1 MSLADLPAPAIVAKV
16 HSNRM
21 PGAVGMMQTVELT
34 QGIPEERVRAAHL
47 SLFRGFNV
55 RFTVRFP
62 SASYV
67 MRKFAHRVSRL
78 PAPPS
83 RSALLPDD
91 SRRRRRRSSPPRS
104 QPRSRGGYCCNFPP
118 AW

>member
-47 SLFRGFNV
+47 SCVRGVQRPFHRQIPIGVV
-55 RFTVRFP
+55 RHAEVRP
-62 SASYV
+62 SGEPVAGATESFCVAS
-67 MRKFAHRVSRL
+67 
-78 PAPPS
+78 
-83 RSALLPDD
+83 
-91 SRRRRRRSSPPRS
+91 
-104 QPRSRGGYCCNFPP
+104 
-118 AW
+118 